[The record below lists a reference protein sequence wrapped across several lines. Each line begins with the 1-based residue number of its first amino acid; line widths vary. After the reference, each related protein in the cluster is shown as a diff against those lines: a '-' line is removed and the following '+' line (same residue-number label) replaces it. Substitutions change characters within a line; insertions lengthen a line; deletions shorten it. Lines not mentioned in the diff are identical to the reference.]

1 MKKILLLII
10 PFLFLI
16 IPNDTFAKTLTM
28 RPDWYQIYYNNERIT
43 DGAPQG
49 WTLYSNNYDT
59 FSVGDTSQA
68 VSKINWIYTSKW
80 SQELN
85 KGYDISFKI
94 YQPNISVA
102 NLNGFNG
109 GKPLV
114 SLENKTCFVDYTS
127 SSFTGGVQYGA
138 TFNVYCPNVT
148 FSSKTFHVYVNSPPA
163 NTNNSLYGVRYGI
176 SQSWDISPT
185 NDNSNLESSI
195 DRNTEEQEETNNKLD
210 DLNDNITSS
219 DISSANDSANDLVNS
234 FEDNEYGLSDIITIP
249 LATIESITS
258 NSCNSL
264 VLPLPF
270 VDKNITL
277 PCMNS
282 IYSDT
287 FGLFFTMYQTIT
299 TGIIGYYVCVN
310 VYRLVKG
317 FKDPTDDKIEV
328 MEL

>member
-16 IPNDTFAKTLTM
+16 IPRDTFAKTLSM
-28 RPDWYQIYYNNERIT
+28 RPDWYQIYDNNERIT

-59 FSVGDTSQA
+59 FAVGDTSQA

-80 SQELN
+80 TQELN

-102 NLNGFNG
+102 NLEGFNG

-163 NTNNSLYGVRYGI
+163 NTNFSLYGVRYGI

-185 NDNSNLESSI
+185 NDNSGLESSI

-210 DLNDNITSS
+210 DLNDNITNSDSS
-219 DISSANDSANDLVNS
+219 GATDSAGSFFEDFENDSH
-234 FEDNEYGLSDIITIP
+234 GLSGVITAP
-249 LATIESITS
+249 LTFIQSLLGH
-258 NSCNSL
+258 SCQPL
-264 VLPLPF
+264 TFDLPF
-270 VDKNITL
+270 VDKEVSL
-277 PCMNS
+277 PCIKP
-282 IYSDT
+282 IYQEY
-287 FGLFFTMYQTIT
+287 FGLFFNLYQVIT
-299 TGIIGYYVCVN
+299 TGIIAYAVGI
-310 VYRLVKG
+310 RIFATVKG
-317 FKDPTDDKIEV
+317 LQDPQYDKIEV
-328 MEL
+328 LKL